1 MLATT
6 FITLVLSNRIH
17 VCYIW
22 KARMAA
28 TPSLLLKLLWVLS
41 FCIFH
46 VMCCAL
52 YDCSRNVKL
61 LYAVVGMHDRT
72 RVQGAPFYHR
82 ILRTIQVSI
91 GACNT
96 IIQILLAMMI
106 ILIHSSNNDCND
118 NDNNN
123 NCSINNSSSIYTWS
137 WFHVTTYT
145 SS

>member
-1 MLATT
+1 MK
-6 FITLVLSNRIH
+6 R
-17 VCYIW
+17 
-22 KARMAA
+22 
-28 TPSLLLKLLWVLS
+28 
-41 FCIFH
+41 
-46 VMCCAL
+46 
-52 YDCSRNVKL
+52 

-72 RVQGAPFYHR
+72 RVQGAPFYHP

-96 IIQILLAMMI
+96 IIQILLAMKI

-137 WFHVTTYT
+137 WFHVTPYT